1 MISEGQQALNDSM
14 IPALQPVL
22 DKAHS
27 LMGWTEYFLG
37 GLFGLYLLFLII
49 KTIMDHNKNKI
60 LKEIK
65 EEVKQIN
72 EKLNKKK

>member
-1 MISEGQQALNDSM
+1 MIIEGEQSLNDSI

-22 DKAHS
+22 QKAHS

-37 GLFGLYLLFLII
+37 GLFGLYLLFFII
-49 KTIMDHNKNKI
+49 RTIMDHNKNKN

-65 EEVKQIN
+65 EQVKQIN
-72 EKLNKKK
+72 ERLSKKR

>member
-1 MISEGQQALNDSM
+1 MIIEGEQTLNDSI

-22 DKAHS
+22 QKAHS

-37 GLFGLYLLFLII
+37 GLFGLYLLFFII
-49 KTIMDHNKNKI
+49 RTIMDHNKNKN

-65 EEVKQIN
+65 EQVKQIN
-72 EKLNKKK
+72 ERLSKKR